1 MKKLVKII
9 ISLFIIISFSSL
21 TLAAEIDTP
30 PDDPIGPEEYVETNI
45 YPAYGSEV
53 SQYCNGCIVG
63 LTPYFTSGIIRYN
76 SNGEAWSYSVN
87 WGGNITSFSKTTGT
101 PYTTSDVA
109 VSLTNVHFYVENYTL
124 KVSYKV
130 KISIGSA
137 SSTSNTQ
144 YLTLK
149 NNVH

>member
-30 PDDPIGPEEYVETNI
+30 EDPYDPDEYVETTI
-45 YPAYGSEV
+45 TYHTDSEV
-53 SQYCNGCIVG
+53 RQYCNGCTVG
-63 LTPYFTSGIIRYN
+63 VTPYFTAGVIRYN
-76 SNGEAWSYSVN
+76 PNGDAWSYSVN
-87 WGGNITSFSKTTGT
+87 WGGNITSFTRTTGT
-101 PYTTSDVA
+101 PYTTSDVS

-130 KISIGSA
+130 KISIGGA